1 MMSIMKQQNKMWFV
15 LITKP
20 KAEKKAA
27 SQLSQMGIEAFCPV
41 RKEVRQW
48 SDRKKKIEVPLL
60 PSMVLVNLDDMDRS
74 KVFAVT
80 GVKRYLFW
88 LGKPAVV
95 RQDEITALKTMQDQ
109 AYKSLSVEHLKVGS
123 NINLKEFGFQQEKG
137 TVKYVSGQQCWVVLE
152 SLGYVIKLHLSSE
165 KKIKEYH

>member
-1 MMSIMKQQNKMWFV
+1 MMSIMKQQDKMWYV

-20 KAEKKAA
+20 KAEKKSA

-48 SDRKKKIEVPLL
+48 SDRKKKIEIPLL
-60 PSMVLVNLDDMDRS
+60 PSMVLVNLEDINRNT
-74 KVFAVT
+74 VFAIA

-95 RQDEITALKTMQDQ
+95 RYDEIKALKEIQSQ
-109 AYKSLSVEHLKVGS
+109 NYKSLNIDRLTVGS
-123 NINLKEFGFQQEKG
+123 KINLKKFGFQQEKG
-137 TVKYVSGQQCWVVLE
+137 TIKYISGNQCWVVLN
-152 SLGYVIKLHLSSE
+152 SLGYVIKLH
-165 KKIKEYH
+165 I

>member
-1 MMSIMKQQNKMWFV
+1 MRF
-15 LITKP
+15 
-20 KAEKKAA
+20 KKA
-27 SQLSQMGIEAFCPV
+27 LSKFG
-41 RKEVRQW
+41 KTLK
-48 SDRKKKIEVPLL
+48 STTLL
-60 PSMVLVNLDDMDRS
+60 KPNYLL
-74 KVFAVT
+74 VT

-137 TVKYVSGQQCWVVLE
+137 TVKYVSGTQCWVVLH
-152 SLGYVIKLHLSSE
+152 SLGYVIKLQ
-165 KKIKEYH
+165 I